1 MAKNLFKGRHL
12 NLFRHFMPT
21 IFKNSGKPQLLY
33 KLETWHEEVDVKGKP
48 TGAVAPWAS
57 NLESL

>member
-1 MAKNLFKGRHL
+1 MVFSTYIVKIEKKTPLTEI
-12 NLFRHFMPT
+12 T

-48 TGAVAPWAS
+48 TGAVAPWAG